1 MNFNDFSVHEFCR
14 CVYGIGDKC
23 SNQISGLEMY
33 SFIKSKTNN
42 FDLTLFDFLRNDV
55 RSFFDY
61 IEVDVEDPQ
70 KHLDLIDDKFTLSST
85 DSLTASQQPYE
96 SFTMSRNNVPEQ
108 VKVYE
113 VLYDHIEEKERSLR
127 EKIELL
133 SVLYDFIIG
142 FKNNIGGILEFSDL
156 VEKEYQKAIES
167 EKLNQLPVGSKVIL
181 NELSS
186 RDFIEHCLEQ
196 DVPELEIYEYLKL
209 KTDNFESNKVSIF
222 RKELFRF
229 IHKVKISVT
238 EEWVDANKTYSE
250 EHRYSLFCYLDNF
263 TAKNSDKAGAKEII
277 DEMKA
282 ANAKN
287 DLRLAFSMAQ
297 RIDPT
302 VRKTV
307 SYYSFDCILRVVE
320 ENNKVKDIVNSTNSN
335 TFKTPKL
342 SLSEMA
348 LIYIYRKI
356 HVNNE
361 NAVELLAHFNVDY
374 QPSGLIKEYNYYS
387 IKSNRVSSG
396 GPVENSHHK
405 KRLNKVIKFLED
417 NNLSSVEAQKDLD
430 LFEKNI
436 DFDK

>member
-14 CVYGIGDKC
+14 CVYGIGDNC

-85 DSLTASQQPYE
+85 DSLTESPQPYE
-96 SFTMSRNNVPEQ
+96 TFTMSRNNVPEQ

-133 SVLYDFIIG
+133 SVLYDFIVG

-181 NELSS
+181 NELTS

-196 DVPELEIYEYLKL
+196 DVPELEIYEYIKI

-222 RKELFRF
+222 RIELFRF
-229 IHKVKISVT
+229 IHKVKICVT

-250 EHRYSLFCYLDNF
+250 EHRYSLFRYLDNF

-307 SYYSFDCILRVVE
+307 SYMRRTTQRFLFVTSRCMILKTAKHGKNSKGVR
-320 ENNKVKDIVNSTNSN
+320 NGTGKTLYQQNKH
-335 TFKTPKL
+335 
-342 SLSEMA
+342 
-348 LIYIYRKI
+348 RW
-356 HVNNE
+356 
-361 NAVELLAHFNVDY
+361 
-374 QPSGLIKEYNYYS
+374 
-387 IKSNRVSSG
+387 
-396 GPVENSHHK
+396 
-405 KRLNKVIKFLED
+405 RL
-417 NNLSSVEAQKDLD
+417 AQKIR
-430 LFEKNI
+430 F
-436 DFDK
+436 